1 MTKTANATQL
11 NKYPYLRMPLGLPK
25 LAASA
30 VLLVSEVFSFTGK
43 DRHGNDL
50 TCNRTYQ
57 SFKERIGKPHATVGR
72 AIKAATE
79 EKLIKRDKEKGFVF
93 ELENFPDVGFLR
105 CPQFITSEVFKIRKK
120 KRKLLANEVRVYAYL
135 FTHCDNRKNADKVCI
150 TSYAQ
155 IAEALNLNEKTVYK
169 AIWSLLRAKLIY
181 RPKKDKGVNGYRLSR
196 YTLNVDILRKHGVL
210 LVEEQEHVAV
220 ADNNAAASEWTKER
234 IEQYYY
240 DKQERAKLI
249 AERNLIRARQNERFK
264 LADDI
269 YKAMS
274 IQAAVAPFQEPDKA
288 QEYER
293 RAAKAKSE
301 RLIALKELGLTEKD
315 LEPQYKCK
323 ACNDTGYRI
332 DTGQRCK
339 CFPPG
344 KGV

>member
-1 MTKTANATQL
+1 MTEKVSTKFY
-11 NKYPYLRMPLGLPK
+11 KYPFLRMPLGLPK

-93 ELENFPDVGFLR
+93 ELECFQDVGFLR
-105 CPQFITSEVFKIRKK
+105 CPQFLASEVFKIQKK
-120 KRKLLANEVRVYAYL
+120 KRKLLANEIRVYAYL

-150 TSYAQ
+150 TSYAK
-155 IAEALNLNEKTVYK
+155 IAEALNIVEKTVHK
-169 AIWSLLRAKLIY
+169 AILALLRAKLIY
-181 RPKKDKGVNGYRLSR
+181 RPKKDKGVNGFKLSR
-196 YTLNVDILRKHGVL
+196 YTLNTDILREHGVL
-210 LVEEQEHVAV
+210 LVEEQEHAA
-220 ADNNAAASEWTKER
+220 ADNNATDSEWTKER

-240 DKQERAKLI
+240 DKQEHAKLI

-264 LADDI
+264 LADDV
-269 YKAMS
+269 YKSMS
-274 IQAAVAPFQEPDKA
+274 IQAAVAPFQEPDKV

-301 RLIALKELGLTEKD
+301 RLIALKAIGLTEQD
-315 LEPQYKCK
+315 LMPLYECK
-323 ACNDTGYRI
+323 RCNDTGYRI
-332 DTGQRCK
+332 DTGQRCI
-339 CFPPG
+339 CFPPSG
-344 KGV
+344 NV